1 MKSSLLK
8 TIEQTGLAAVK
19 KAGEIFHHSHS
30 IHILKHKSHVQDI
43 VTQAD
48 LDMEQAILNTI
59 KSIFPTHGFNS
70 EEAGLINAVADFL
83 WIIDPLDGTKNLNRG
98 IPLISTS
105 LCCRYQNQTVFAA
118 VAVHTWNLTVHA
130 LKNHGTYLNG
140 QKAQV
145 SSTNI
150 LKNAFIY
157 AELPTPWAKRPTP
170 KEQLDYNLKLF
181 NILTRNC
188 YRIRAFG
195 SGPIGL
201 ALTAIG
207 AFDAYINFYQASD
220 PGDIEPGK
228 FLVEE
233 AHGQAS
239 DITGQPYTGQVVTN
253 LLASNGRLHP
263 QLLKILNS

>member
-1 MKSSLLK
+1 MKTNLTANTLL
-8 TIEQTGLAAVK
+8 GLTAAK
-19 KAGEIFHHSHS
+19 QAGDIFHHSHGA
-30 IHILKHKSHVQDI
+30 HIVKHKSHSQDI
-43 VTQAD
+43 VTNTD
-48 LDMEQAILNTI
+48 LAMEKVILQTI
-59 KSIFPTHGFNS
+59 QDKFPHHGFDS
-70 EEAGLINAVADFL
+70 EEAGKINSQADYI
-83 WIIDPLDGTKNLNRG
+83 WIIDPLDGTKNLKRG

-105 LCCRYQNQTVFAA
+105 LSCQYQEQTVFAA
-118 VAVHTWNLTVHA
+118 VAIHTWNMTVHA
-130 LKNHGTYLNG
+130 LKGKGTYLNG
-140 QKAQV
+140 QPTQV
-145 SSTNI
+145 SSINS

-170 KEQLDYNLKLF
+170 KEQLDHNLKLF

-207 AFDAYINFYQASD
+207 AFDAYVNFYQASD

-233 AHGQAS
+233 AHGQTS
-239 DITGQPYTGQVVTN
+239 DITGQPYTGQKITD
-253 LLASNGRLHP
+253 LLASNGHLHD
-263 QLLKILNS
+263 QLLKIINVQ